1 MAICLLNL
9 LKKIVLNQSSFES
22 LFTHKPALNFVVI
35 LASCAF
41 SHIKSGVAAH
51 CPRQPDISFS
61 MACFLTIGKNIEN
74 YD

>member
-9 LKKIVLNQSSFES
+9 LKKILLNQSSFES
-22 LFTHKPALNFVVI
+22 LFIHKLAFYFVVVP
-35 LASCAF
+35 ASCAF
-41 SHIKSGVAAH
+41 SRITSGVAAH

-74 YD
+74 FD